1 MTTADPTST
10 PDGAH
15 ALICRLLPERLHRL
29 QRASRLPV
37 VFGGVIRWN
46 GDGPRLVINRLS
58 GTHGTSLAGLEV
70 QAGQGLGGRV
80 LRDATPGRVDNYS
93 STSDITHD
101 FDEIVVAEERLTS
114 VVAAPVVLGGRVHAV
129 LYGASRDQRPP
140 GDHALRS
147 AISVAAQLQ
156 RDVVAQLEPTKT
168 AAPTRRPPDPRR
180 ALAQLAQLI
189 DETPDPRMRQRLI
202 QIHHDLGG
210 SPAPNTPMPTPSA
223 PSPPMPS
230 PPADLG
236 RLTPRETDVL
246 RLVGVGATNLET
258 AAELGLSPETVKS
271 YLSSAMRKLGSPNRT
286 AAARAALQWGLL
298 E

>member
-1 MTTADPTST
+1 MTADPTST
-10 PDGAH
+10 PDEAH
-15 ALICRLLPERLHRL
+15 ALVSRLLPERLHRL

-37 VFGGVIRWN
+37 VFGGVIRWH

-58 GTHGTSLAGLEV
+58 GTYGTSLAGLEV
-70 QAGQGLGGRV
+70 ESGQGLGGRV
-80 LRDATPGRVDNYS
+80 LRDAAPGQVHNYS
-93 STSDITHD
+93 SDAEITHD
-101 FDEIVVAEERLTS
+101 FDEIVVAQERLTS
-114 VVAAPVVLGGRVHAV
+114 VVAVPVVLEGLVHAV
-129 LYGASRDQRPP
+129 LYGASRNERRV

-147 AISVAAQLQ
+147 AISVATQLQ
-156 RDVVAQLEPTKT
+156 RDVAAQLATKHEPATT
-168 AAPTRRPPDPRR
+168 SPNPRR

-189 DETPDPRMRQRLI
+189 DETPDMQVRQRLI

-210 SPAPNTPMPTPSA
+210 SAT
-223 PSPPMPS
+223 PS

-246 RLVGVGATNLET
+246 RLVGVGSTNLET

-271 YLSSAMRKLGSPNRT
+271 YLSSAMRKLGSANRT